1 MSTPKSSHSWA
12 LGLAALAIIASGLA
26 LRWPVLYTG
35 FTVDDYAQLAMIHGD
50 YPVARAPLSLFT
62 FSDGSVQENTRLRD
76 VGFFPW
82 WSAPDLRLSLLR
94 PISSALMWFDAYAFG
109 RSAFAYHLH
118 SAFWWIAMM
127 LAIWQFLQRALSR
140 WAAVLA
146 FALFTLHPAH
156 NVLLGWIA
164 NRNALVCTAF
174 AVLGLTFQLEA
185 QRRAWRLGYLW
196 AAAAYAVAL
205 LAGEY
210 ALATLAYGMCL
221 TLLGPSA
228 PARRGRAIA
237 IWGGALFAYVAVRAG
252 LGYGSS
258 GSGMYLDPV
267 HEPIAFV
274 PQALQRYPVLMGDAV
289 LAVRS
294 SWWSGGFPWAGDLAD
309 AGWLSQ
315 LWAADLRPLRAVQVS
330 LGVAACLVF
339 AVVVWRYV
347 RGRGPARDARCLG
360 FGVPLALVP
369 SLASLPE
376 SRLMVPAL
384 IGWMALL
391 AQALWDRWH
400 APSESRAVAAVRCAP
415 LASLVL
421 LAAILP
427 VWSTADELHGLPDFS
442 QAVRKSIATPELDR
456 VLSEGKYALLAAAA
470 DPTTSIYVPL
480 VRRWHR
486 RPALASCQLL
496 MGGWGALQLTRI
508 NERAF
513 LLERINRA
521 FTAQDVYASAFN
533 RRALRLNERFQSGE
547 LAATV
552 LEVLEGRA
560 MRVLFELSEPLES
573 RYVLLVQTS
582 RGLVPTGFPPVGQ
595 SRILPAAGLP
605 TRFLNAP

>member
-1 MSTPKSSHSWA
+1 
-12 LGLAALAIIASGLA
+12 

-50 YPVARAPLSLFT
+50 YPVPRAPLSLFT

-82 WSAPDLRLSLLR
+82 WTAPDLRVSLLR
-94 PISSALMWFDAYAFG
+94 PLSSALMWFDAALLGRDAF
-109 RSAFAYHLH
+109 RYHLH
-118 SAFWWIAMM
+118 SVFWWIAMQ
-127 LAIWQFLQRALSR
+127 LALWQFFKRALSG
-140 WAAVLA
+140 WAGVLA
-146 FALFTLHPAH
+146 LALLTLHPAH

-174 AVLGLTFQLEA
+174 AVLGLTLQLEA
-185 QRRAWRLGYLW
+185 QRRAWRAGYVL
-196 AAAAYAVAL
+196 AAAAYGVAL
-205 LAGEY
+205 LGGEY

-221 TLLGPSA
+221 TLLGPAA

-237 IWGGALFAYVAVRAG
+237 IWCGSLLAYVSVRAA

-294 SWWSGGFPWAGDLAD
+294 SWWAGGFPWARELAD
-309 AGWLSQ
+309 AGWLSV
-315 LWAADLRPLRAVQVS
+315 LWAADLRPLRDVQVAIG
-330 LGVAACLVF
+330 LLACLVF
-339 AVVVWRYV
+339 AGVLCWYA
-347 RGRGPARDARCLG
+347 RGRRQADQDVRFLG

-384 IGWMALL
+384 IGWVALL
-391 AQALWDRWH
+391 AQTLCDRWT
-400 APSESRAVAAVRCAP
+400 APGPARKAAALP
-415 LASLVL
+415 LAALVL

-427 VWSTADELHGLPDFS
+427 VWSTSDEVHGLPDFS
-442 QAVRKSIATPELDR
+442 QAVRRSIATPELDQ
-456 VLSEGKYALLAAAA
+456 VLAEGKYALLAATS

-480 VRRWHR
+480 VRRWHK
-486 RPALASCQLL
+486 RPAPASCQLL
-496 MGGWGALQLTRI
+496 MGGWGALQLTRM

-513 LLERINRA
+513 ILDRINRA
-521 FTAQDVYASAFN
+521 FTAQDVYAAAFN
-533 RRALRLNERFQSGE
+533 RRPLFVNERFQSGE

-552 LEVLEGRA
+552 LDVQDGRA
-560 MRVLFELSEPLES
+560 MRVLFELREPLESS
-573 RYVLLVQTS
+573 RYVLLMQTS
-582 RGLVPTGFPPVGQ
+582 RGLTPISFPPQGQ
-595 SRILPAAGLP
+595 SRIIPAAALP
-605 TRFLNAP
+605 TRFLSVR

>member
-12 LGLAALAIIASGLA
+12 QGLAALTVIALGLA

-50 YPVARAPLSLFT
+50 YPVPRAPLSLFT
-62 FSDGSVQENTRLRD
+62 FSDGSVQENTRLRE

-82 WSAPDLRLSLLR
+82 WTAPDLRLSLLR
-94 PISSALMWFDAYAFG
+94 PLSSALMWFDAFFLGRDAF
-109 RSAFAYHLH
+109 RYHLH
-118 SAFWWIAMM
+118 SVFWWLAMQ
-127 LAIWQFLQRALSR
+127 LALWQFFKRALSG
-140 WAAVLA
+140 WPAVLA
-146 FALFTLHPAH
+146 LALLTLHPAH

-185 QRRAWRLGYLW
+185 QRRAWRAGYW
-196 AAAAYAVAL
+196 CAAAAYGVAL

-221 TLLGPSA
+221 TLVGPAA
-228 PARRGRAIA
+228 PERRVRAIA
-237 IWGGALFAYVAVRAG
+237 IWCGSLLAYVTVRAA

-294 SWWSGGFPWAGDLAD
+294 SWWPGGFPWAAELAD
-309 AGWLSQ
+309 AGWLSR
-315 LWAADLRPLRAVQVS
+315 LWAVDLRPLRNLQVGI
-330 LGVAACLVF
+330 GVLACLVF
-339 AVVVWRYV
+339 ASVLWCYV
-347 RGRGPARDARCLG
+347 RGRRESERDVRFLG

-384 IGWMALL
+384 IGWFALL
-391 AQALWDRWH
+391 SQALWDRCT
-400 APSESRAVAAVRCAP
+400 APERKTTAMP
-415 LASLVL
+415 LAFLVL
-421 LAAILP
+421 LGAFLP
-427 VWSTADELHGLPDFS
+427 VWSTSDEVHGLPDFS
-442 QAVRKSIATPELDR
+442 QAVRRSIATPELDHA
-456 VLSEGKYALLAAAA
+456 LAEGKYALLATSS

-480 VRRWHR
+480 VRRWHE
-486 RPALASCQLL
+486 RPAPASCQLL

-508 NERAF
+508 NPRAF
-513 LLERINRA
+513 VLDRINRA
-521 FTAQDVYASAFN
+521 FTPQDVYASAFN
-533 RRALRLNERFQSGE
+533 RRPLFVNERFQSGE
-547 LAATV
+547 LTATV
-552 LEVLEGRA
+552 LDVQDGRA
-560 MRVLFELSEPLES
+560 MRVLYELSEPLES
-573 RYVLLVQTS
+573 SRYVLLMQTS
-582 RGLVPTGFPPVGQ
+582 RGLTPVAFPPAGQ
-595 SRILPAAGLP
+595 SRMIPAAALP
-605 TRFLNAP
+605 TRFLSVR